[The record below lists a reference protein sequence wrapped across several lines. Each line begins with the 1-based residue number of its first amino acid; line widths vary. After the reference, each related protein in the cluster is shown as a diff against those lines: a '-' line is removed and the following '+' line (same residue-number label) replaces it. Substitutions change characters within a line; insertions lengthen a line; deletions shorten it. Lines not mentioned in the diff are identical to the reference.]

1 MASSVQASLRMLDRY
16 GYVRDSEVLRAVTEN
31 ADKMFC
37 ILRDR
42 WRRPQ
47 VREWMALGAAMRR
60 VT

>member
-16 GYVRDSEVLRAVTEN
+16 GHVRDSEVLGAVTEN
-31 ADKMFC
+31 ADKTFC

-47 VREWMALGAAMRR
+47 VREGMALGAAVR
-60 VT
+60 

>member
-1 MASSVQASLRMLDRY
+1 MLDRY
-16 GYVRDSEVLRAVTEN
+16 GHVRDSEVLRAVTEN

-47 VREWMALGAAMRR
+47 VREGMALGAAMRR